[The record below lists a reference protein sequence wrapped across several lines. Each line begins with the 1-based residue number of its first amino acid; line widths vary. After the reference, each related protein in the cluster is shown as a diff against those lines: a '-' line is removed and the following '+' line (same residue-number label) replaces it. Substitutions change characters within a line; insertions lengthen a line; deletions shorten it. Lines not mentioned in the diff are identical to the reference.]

1 MVASGTTSVRIC
13 NALEMVTV
21 QVRVAKRAAASLTLS
36 VKLNAPDRMGV
47 PEIAPVEEVNESP
60 GGSCPDVTD
69 HEYGGAPPVAVSGAA

>member
-1 MVASGTTSVRIC
+1 MVI
-13 NALEMVTV
+13 V
-21 QVRVAKRAAASLTLS
+21 QVRVANRAAASLTLS

-69 HEYGGAPPVAVSGAA
+69 QE